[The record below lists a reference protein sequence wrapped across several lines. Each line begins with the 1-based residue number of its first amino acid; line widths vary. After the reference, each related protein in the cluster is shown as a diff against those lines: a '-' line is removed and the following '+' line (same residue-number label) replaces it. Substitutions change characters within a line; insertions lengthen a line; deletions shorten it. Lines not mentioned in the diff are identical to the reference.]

1 MASQPPP
8 PPRLSEDE
16 IDDLV
21 YLARTGEDAELADM
35 LAEIATRESAGANVV
50 ITPADVLQAARDDGG
65 ATCLH
70 MAAANGH
77 SSECVSWSSLRL
89 YFQERIS
96 CYVGG
101 YSWMFPRILH
111 LSDGFRGE

>member
-8 PPRLSEDE
+8 SSKPRLGLSEDE

-21 YLARTGEDAELADM
+21 YLARAGDDAELTGM
-35 LAEIATRESAGANVV
+35 LSEIAAREGAGVAA
-50 ITPADVLQAARDDGG
+50 ADVLEAARDDSG

-77 SSECVSWSSLRL
+77 ASE
-89 YFQERIS
+89 
-96 CYVGG
+96 
-101 YSWMFPRILH
+101 
-111 LSDGFRGE
+111 